1 MSFMLG
7 IFSICQQLY
16 CEHEQVIFSSPQFE
30 DTWLVFFVKVKQLW
44 VVCFYLDEEWVAIH
58 MQLPVW

>member
-1 MSFMLG
+1 MSFMLS
-7 IFSICQQLY
+7 IFSICRQLY

-30 DTWLVFFVKVKQLW
+30 DTWLVFIVKVKQSW
-44 VVCFYLDEEWVAIH
+44 VVYSYLDEEWVAIH